1 MRQTARGEKE
11 GTGIRTL
18 TNPEVH
24 LQFGCGASSE
34 ILIILSLTRDLN
46 VLIPDSWSSSSMK
59 WVHYLFDGIHF
70 SLNRERGRNY
80 FFDRSETKRFSAGR
94 AKSDKN
100 IVLRLAN
107 EANTSTNEFQLF
119 QIKVDVAEVKMTP
132 VPQSSFSCS
141 EARHERSEWQPIINA
156 SGVER
161 GKYFSSSIFPGYKE
175 EHRTVWERN

>member
-1 MRQTARGEKE
+1 MRQTARGERE

-34 ILIILSLTRDLN
+34 ILIIILSHSR
-46 VLIPDSWSSSSMK
+46 PECFDSWSSSSMK
-59 WVHYLFDGIHF
+59 WAHYLFDGIHF

-119 QIKVDVAEVKMTP
+119 LIKVDVTEVKMTP

-141 EARHERSEWQPIINA
+141 EAKHERSEWQPIINA